1 MCQYVLLLF
10 INKRIPVKKKLQ
22 HILTVI
28 WITFKQI
35 SLTINAKNVMTVS
48 FILQRLNNKNQ
59 TKPIKALPKNSYFC
73 MNIGICTIF
82 FKVII
87 LFCFGIKYMKS
98 NQRSVHE

>member
-59 TKPIKALPKNSYFC
+59 TKLKRYPKIATFVWISVYVL
-73 MNIGICTIF
+73 F
-82 FKVII
+82 FLKL
-87 LFCFGIKYMKS
+87 LFC
-98 NQRSVHE
+98 SVLE